1 MKKMG
6 NKEIENFWEQIR
18 RYRGHKYLFI
28 ISNDNNDRA
37 PAWVVR
43 YWDITGH
50 RNVNSY
56 REFTAANDREVFRD
70 SWGHYTDEWM
80 EGCYTDGKVYH
91 SLEVAKRGL
100 TELWK
105 GEKENIGQIS
115 LNRRRM

>member
-1 MKKMG
+1 
-6 NKEIENFWEQIR
+6 
-18 RYRGHKYLFI
+18 
-28 ISNDNNDRA
+28 
-37 PAWVVR
+37 
-43 YWDITGH
+43 
-50 RNVNSY
+50 
-56 REFTAANDREVFRD
+56 VFRD

>member
-6 NKEIENFWEQIR
+6 NKRIENFWEQIR

-28 ISNDNNDRA
+28 ISNDNNDKA

-43 YWDITGH
+43 FWDITGY
-50 RNVNSY
+50 RDINSY
-56 REFTAANDREVFRD
+56 LDFTYANDRGIFRD
-70 SWGHYTDEWM
+70 SWGYVIDKWM